1 MKKINEL
8 FDVEEDFKIRSIH
21 SDSRYVGRD
30 SIFFCIDGLSVD
42 GHKYIED
49 AIFQGAK
56 CIVYSKPLT
65 FKHKDILYIK
75 VDNVLDELNRI
86 ADLFYDHPSYK
97 MTVIGITG
105 SSGKTIV
112 ALMIKNALSQFL
124 KMGYIGTNNIE
135 YAGII
140 EQCPYTTPETIFLQ
154 RHLNDMVKKDV
165 KGVTLEVSSHG
176 LALKRVDSVH
186 FDIAVFTNVYEEH
199 LDFHGTMENLM
210 ASKAKLFSLLD
221 EKGYAILNTDEVR
234 FYTLV
239 KDSIKSHVLTYGIE
253 HRADVMARNI
263 ELFIDHSEFDLQ
275 VHDELHHVSV
285 PVLARFNIS
294 NILAVVTSLL
304 ALEMP
309 IMQIIDMIE
318 HIQGVDGRME
328 LLSHPYPFHVIVDY
342 CQHAKSYEKV
352 FQFAQQVKK
361 NGRIIAVF
369 GAPGKKNYNKRQKIG
384 KLANQ
389 YCDQV
394 ILTAEDNRDED
405 IQDICLDIQKYIE
418 KPVSVIIEDRRI
430 AIEQAIEIANRDDI
444 ILILGKGH
452 EQFMASAI
460 GNDPYPGDKY
470 VVLEAIHKIF
480 KGEEDDGKEMEQIY

>member
-1 MKKINEL
+1 
-8 FDVEEDFKIRSIH
+8 
-21 SDSRYVGRD
+21 
-30 SIFFCIDGLSVD
+30 
-42 GHKYIED
+42 
-49 AIFQGAK
+49 
-56 CIVYSKPLT
+56 
-65 FKHKDILYIK
+65 
-75 VDNVLDELNRI
+75 
-86 ADLFYDHPSYK
+86 
-97 MTVIGITG
+97 
-105 SSGKTIV
+105 
-112 ALMIKNALSQFL
+112 MIKNALSQFL

-275 VHDELHHVSV
+275 VHDELYHVSV

-328 LLSHPYPFHVIVDY
+328 L
-342 CQHAKSYEKV
+342 
-352 FQFAQQVKK
+352 
-361 NGRIIAVF
+361 
-369 GAPGKKNYNKRQKIG
+369 
-384 KLANQ
+384 
-389 YCDQV
+389 
-394 ILTAEDNRDED
+394 
-405 IQDICLDIQKYIE
+405 
-418 KPVSVIIEDRRI
+418 
-430 AIEQAIEIANRDDI
+430 
-444 ILILGKGH
+444 
-452 EQFMASAI
+452 
-460 GNDPYPGDKY
+460 
-470 VVLEAIHKIF
+470 
-480 KGEEDDGKEMEQIY
+480 